1 MKNKNGWRLLALLAV
16 VPICGCGDQ
25 DADKMARISHKVAD
39 KLEDVTGGADG
50 KLGSGLQVMRAT
62 FDELGLDTR
71 VSARI
76 RWDKSL
82 AGAQVQVSAK
92 GTTVELKGSV
102 RDMKQ
107 RRRAVELAESTTGV
121 EAVTDNLEIAGQ

>member
-1 MKNKNGWRLLALLAV
+1 
-16 VPICGCGDQ
+16 
-25 DADKMARISHKVAD
+25 
-39 KLEDVTGGADG
+39 
-50 KLGSGLQVMRAT
+50 MRAT

-92 GTTVELKGSV
+92 GTTVELKGTV

-121 EAVTDNLEIAGQ
+121 ETVTDSIQVVP